1 MEEPMMPSKQS
12 TSAPSPLQTYEEL
25 MNFAWR
31 GLTLGAAVELDLFSH
46 IASGKTSAEQIAAAA
61 GASEHGTRRL
71 LDALCGMG
79 YLKKS
84 AQRYRL
90 SPSAAQYLVRTR
102 PLYMGDAAMI
112 GKMLMGPWSMLAE
125 VVKNGRPLQDGAT
138 AEERAAFFSKLVP
151 AIFPASFLSAT
162 AAVNRLPA
170 TARHRINRIL
180 DIGAGA
186 AAWSIPFAKAL
197 KRARVTVADYPAV
210 TQVTRQYTERWGVAD
225 RFDYLEGDFREVDFG
240 TGFDLAIL
248 GHIVHG
254 EGADWGKRLLGR
266 VCDALSDGGMLL
278 IGEFVPNDERS
289 GPAWP
294 LLFGLNML
302 INTQAGD
309 VFTMREYRAWLKEAG
324 FRKVAAMPAAEHVSP
339 LILATK

>member
-1 MEEPMMPSKQS
+1 MPSTRS
-12 TSAPSPLQTYEEL
+12 TSGPSPLQIYQEL
-25 MNFAWR
+25 MNFAWG
-31 GLTLGAAVELDLFSH
+31 GLALGAAVELDLFSH
-46 IASGKTSAEQIAAAA
+46 IAAGKTGAAQIAGAA

-79 YLKKS
+79 YLKKTAS
-84 AQRYRL
+84 NYRL
-90 SPSAAQYLVRTR
+90 QPNAAEYLVRTK

-125 VVKNGRPLQDGAT
+125 AVKSGRPLQSGAT
-138 AEERAAFFSKLVP
+138 AEERAAFFSRLVP

-162 AAVNRLPA
+162 AAVKRLPVA
-170 TARHRINRIL
+170 ARRRIGRIL

-186 AAWSIPFAKAL
+186 APWSIPFARTL

-210 TQVTRQYTERWGVAD
+210 AQVARQYAARWGVAD
-225 RFDYLEGDFREVDFG
+225 RFDYLEGDFRELDFG

-254 EGADWGKRLLGR
+254 EGVDWGRRLLKR
-266 VCDALSDGGMLL
+266 ACDALGDGGMLL
-278 IGEFVPNDERS
+278 IGEFVPNEERS
-289 GPAWP
+289 GPASA

-302 INTQAGD
+302 INTPAGD
-309 VFTMREYRAWLKEAG
+309 VFTMREYREWLKEAG
-324 FRKVAAMPAAEHVSP
+324 FRKVTALRAPEHVSP
-339 LILATK
+339 LILAVK